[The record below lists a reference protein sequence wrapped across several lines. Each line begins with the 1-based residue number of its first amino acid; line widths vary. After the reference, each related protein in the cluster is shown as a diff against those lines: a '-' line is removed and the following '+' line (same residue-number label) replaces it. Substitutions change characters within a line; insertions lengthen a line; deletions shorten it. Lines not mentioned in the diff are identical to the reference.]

1 MRLWF
6 RAYTEGKKGRKDHKT
21 GVSEHTIMPKK
32 VKHGLSSQEMYNN
45 TIINSFVH
53 LLLHVDHLGFSLMA
67 FRILQCRRTKTTEW
81 NHTSIKKIQND
92 WKVHFYIQIWY
103 AIMDCTRT
111 LSKEKSQRSCSS
123 TEYLWNTFTYRYKQG
138 NPPSM
143 QWLKTGWVVK
153 ICWHVQAK
161 WRRDTPSHPII
172 QQFIYTARVSLFS
185 AHSSSDENSAIAM
198 PDNLL
203 PLSRDLKCLD
213 CLGASGVWRSSKPLD
228 SGSRGLRKVCTFEGV
243 LYAKCDFFAIKVCW
257 LQTEIGFKYRSKQE
271 QMKQEQIKPNVF
283 FKIWGTYCVSD
294 CVWYMEKLLQ
304 IIMIHTT
311 QYPNL
316 QKGNRMINTKSF
328 NQI

>member
-1 MRLWF
+1 M
-6 RAYTEGKKGRKDHKT
+6 
-21 GVSEHTIMPKK
+21 
-32 VKHGLSSQEMYNN
+32 
-45 TIINSFVH
+45 
-53 LLLHVDHLGFSLMA
+53 
-67 FRILQCRRTKTTEW
+67 
-81 NHTSIKKIQND
+81 
-92 WKVHFYIQIWY
+92 
-103 AIMDCTRT
+103 
-111 LSKEKSQRSCSS
+111 
-123 TEYLWNTFTYRYKQG
+123 YKQ
-138 NPPSM
+138 NEDVIP
-143 QWLKTGWVVK
+143 T
-153 ICWHVQAK
+153 
-161 WRRDTPSHPII
+161 SHPII
-172 QQFIYTARVSLFS
+172 QQFIYTALVSLFS
-185 AHSSSDENSAIAM
+185 IHSSSDENSAIAM

-228 SGSRGLRKVCTFEGV
+228 SSGSRGLRKVCTFEGV

-257 LQTEIGFKYRSKQE
+257 LQTEIGFKYGS
-271 QMKQEQIKPNVF
+271 KQEQIKPNEF